1 MSKEI
6 SKTRTRVR
14 YYLLRMC
21 SFLIAIVPLFIFTLV
36 KWNYIF
42 EIKQAAKFANLLG
55 FVFLMIFIA
64 MIVMKK
70 TQFLK
75 GVGGFWIVTL
85 ILYCF
90 KNIDISFMY
99 AIALWSSVGMTLS
112 KIFDVFI
119 TNEMKDKLEAVK
131 TAEVTKQVNQANT
144 DAIIDAIKE
153 INGRG

>member
-6 SKTRTRVR
+6 SKTKTKFK
-14 YYLLRMC
+14 YYLLRLC
-21 SFLIAIVPLFIFTLV
+21 SFLIAIIPLFIFMLV

-42 EIKQAAKFANLLG
+42 EIKQAAKFSNLLG

-64 MIVMKK
+64 LIVLKK

-75 GVGGFWIVTL
+75 GIGGFWIVTL

-90 KNIDISFMY
+90 KNINITFLYS
-99 AIALWSSVGMTLS
+99 IALWASVGMTLS
-112 KIFDVFI
+112 KIFDIFI
-119 TNEMKDKLEAVK
+119 TNEMKDKLQAVK
-131 TAEVTKQVNQANT
+131 TAEVNKEVNQANT
-144 DAIIDAIKE
+144 DAIIEAIKE